1 MPVLTN
7 DGYNAV
13 SLPGGGGSRR
23 ARETP
28 AAAGV
33 DSGWN
38 VDDTND
44 WIGDDIERAQE
55 ILDSGET
62 RKGVLGYIED
72 LLDSV
77 DDEGDLEEDEDPVDE
92 EDLDDID
99 PLT

>member
-1 MPVLTN
+1 MMPILTN

-13 SLPGGGGSRR
+13 GSPSSGGSRR
-23 ARETP
+23 VQEAS
-28 AAAGV
+28 AGV
-33 DSGWN
+33 DPSWN

-77 DDEGDLEEDEDPVDE
+77 DDEGDLEEDEDPVVE

>member
-13 SLPGGGGSRR
+13 GSPSSGGSRR
-23 ARETP
+23 AP
-28 AAAGV
+28 AGV
-33 DSGWN
+33 DSSWN

-55 ILDSGET
+55 VLDSGET

-77 DDEGDLEEDEDPVDE
+77 GDEGDLEEDEDPVDE

>member
-13 SLPGGGGSRR
+13 GSPSSGGSRG

-33 DSGWN
+33 DSSWN

-55 ILDSGET
+55 VLDSGET